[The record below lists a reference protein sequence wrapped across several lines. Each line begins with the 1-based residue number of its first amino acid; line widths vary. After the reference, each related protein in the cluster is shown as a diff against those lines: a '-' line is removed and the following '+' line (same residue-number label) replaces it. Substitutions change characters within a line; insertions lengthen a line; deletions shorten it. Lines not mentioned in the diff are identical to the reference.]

1 MPAKENTIELQTKDI
16 DATVLPEGHILHGYK
31 INGLLGRGGF
41 GITYSAKDTTLDKEV
56 AIKEYYP
63 NDICVRQNDFSVR
76 PLSKKYE
83 DEYHEGLDRF
93 IQEARNISRFEHSNI
108 ARVHTLFEENNA
120 GYMVMK
126 YEKGQNIKEIRE
138 TRQFSENELLNI
150 ISHTLSA
157 LELLHSNH
165 FIHRDIKPENIII
178 RDDGTPV
185 LIDFGSARNA
195 QGQTQRNLTCL
206 VSPGYAPIEQYVGDV
221 KNDRQGACAD
231 IYSFSATLYY
241 AISGI
246 SPSVAIN
253 RGDSILQTNRDTY
266 VPIELIA
273 KNQYSKKF
281 LKAIDKGLAF
291 KQKNRPQSVAEWW
304 SMFDPQKFKD
314 TELKLFN
321 QKLFNQS
328 DRANVANLL
337 ANQEVDKSFFKKS
350 MQTIGK
356 TGKANHKVILL
367 SLCAALIIPIA
378 GDINKFIMADI
389 LGINNKVTN
398 AEIVTPLIHSE
409 NIAQL
414 ISEDKI
420 VLAHDIT
427 EAEDLSLKFNLRTD
441 TDLNTIRPRVEDSNF
456 IAAVNTLMPL
466 AENGKAFAQY
476 NLGIIFFIR
485 DIDKSLKWFHVA
497 AEQGYAP
504 AQKQLGFI
512 YDNGIRVVE
521 DDEKAFN
528 WYQLAAEQGNA
539 EAQFMLGT
547 MYLNGDGI
555 ETNKNKAS
563 EWLNL
568 AGQKGF
574 KNAQETLRQI
584 NQQLKLINS
593 T

>member
-1 MPAKENTIELQTKDI
+1 MIAKEKTIELQTKDI

-31 INGLLGRGGF
+31 ITGLLGRGGF
-41 GITYSAKDTTLDKEV
+41 GTTYRAKDTTLDKDV

-63 NDICVRQNDFSVR
+63 HDICVRQNDFSVR
-76 PLSKKYE
+76 PITQKYE
-83 DEYHEGLDRF
+83 EEYYVGLDRF
-93 IQEARNISRFEHSNI
+93 IQEARNISRFEHPNI

-138 TRQFSENELLNI
+138 SRQFSENELLKI
-150 ISHTLSA
+150 VSHILGA
-157 LELLHSNH
+157 LELLHSND

-185 LIDFGSARNA
+185 LIDFGSARDA
-195 QGQTQRNLTCL
+195 QGQTEKNLTCL

-241 AISGI
+241 AVSGI

-291 KQKNRPQSVAEWW
+291 KQKDRPQSVAEWW
-304 SMFDPQKFKD
+304 LMFDTQKSKD
-314 TELKLFN
+314 TGLKLFN
-321 QKLFNQS
+321 QPEQ
-328 DRANVANLL
+328 ANIANLL

-350 MQTIGK
+350 IQTIRK
-356 TGKANHKVILL
+356 TGMANHKAILL
-367 SLCAALIIPIA
+367 SLCAALIIPMA
-378 GDINKFIMADI
+378 GDINKFIMADV

-398 AEIVTPLIHSE
+398 AEIVAPLIHSE
-409 NIAQL
+409 NFNPL
-414 ISEDKI
+414 SEDKI
-420 VLAHDIT
+420 VQAHDIT
-427 EAEDLSLKFNLRTD
+427 DAEGLSLKFNLRTN
-441 TDLNTIRPRVEDSNF
+441 TDSNTPRPGVEDSNF
-456 IAAVNTLMPL
+456 IGAVNTLMPL

-476 NLGIIFFIR
+476 DLGIIFFIR

-512 YDNGIRVVE
+512 YDNGINVVE

-528 WYQLAAEQGNA
+528 WYRLAAEQGNA

-555 ETNKNKAS
+555 KANKNKAS

-574 KNAQETLRQI
+574 KNAQDTLRQI